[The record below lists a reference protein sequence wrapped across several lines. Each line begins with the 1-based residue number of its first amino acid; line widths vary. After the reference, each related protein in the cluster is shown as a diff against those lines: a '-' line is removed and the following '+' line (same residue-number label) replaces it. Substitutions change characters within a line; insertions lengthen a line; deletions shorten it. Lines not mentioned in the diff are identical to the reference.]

1 MKESRRC
8 IRSNTYPEV
17 DRKVTKYAKKMGCK
31 HPSSLSYFGDTGRD
45 EFITHMCFDFA
56 SMLKDDLDKKYVYVT
71 HFLLSEKECYGESP
85 VLCVLT
91 EEIRDEYSHRFFG
104 THNVG
109 ECPFCEYREG

>member
-8 IRSNTYPEV
+8 IRSDRFPEQ
-17 DRKVTKYAKKMGCK
+17 DEKVTKYAKKMGCK
-31 HPSSLSYFGDTGRD
+31 YPSSSSYFGDTGRE
-45 EFITHMCFDFA
+45 EFMYHICFEFQ

-71 HFLLSEKECYGESP
+71 HFLLSEKECDEESP

-91 EEIRDEYSHRFFG
+91 ERVKGKLTHRFFG
-104 THNVG
+104 THKVG